1 MGVHGQYWRQKMAEG
16 KIVVFGPVLDPKG
29 VWGLGVLRVKDEAE
43 ATALQNQDPVILA
56 ERGFSYETLP
66 MMTAVVPG

>member
-1 MGVHGQYWRQKMAEG
+1 
-16 KIVVFGPVLDPKG
+16 

-43 ATALQNQDPVILA
+43 AAALQNQDPVILA
-56 ERGFSYETLP
+56 QRGFSYETLP

>member
-1 MGVHGQYWRQKMAEG
+1 
-16 KIVVFGPVLDPKG
+16 LDPKG

-56 ERGFSYETLP
+56 QRGFSYETLP
-66 MMTAVVPG
+66 MMTAVVSG